1 MKAEIS
7 IHVDNY
13 ADRRSQAT
21 ITVEI
26 FRGEE
31 YPATYEEIHAFYI
44 SEEDN
49 PLEIFKALNKAT
61 LDVTYLEE

>member
-1 MKAEIS
+1 MKAEIG

-13 ADRRSQAT
+13 ADRRSQVT

-44 SEEDN
+44 SEDDS
-49 PLEIFKALNKAT
+49 PLEIFKALNKAK
-61 LDVTYLEE
+61 LDVSYWEE